1 VCVVNKFPH
10 FTKPDSLLQFSQ
22 DPSSVPCPEP
32 VQSISCPYILFNIC
46 LNIILSQFCVFQVL
60 SSVQDIQLKYG
71 TNFSSTHGFEVK
83 YVYA

>member
-1 VCVVNKFPH
+1 VWSTNSQH
-10 FTKPDSLLQFSQ
+10 FIKPVGLLQFSQ
-22 DPSSVPCPEP
+22 DPANVLCPGP

-83 YVYA
+83 YVNA